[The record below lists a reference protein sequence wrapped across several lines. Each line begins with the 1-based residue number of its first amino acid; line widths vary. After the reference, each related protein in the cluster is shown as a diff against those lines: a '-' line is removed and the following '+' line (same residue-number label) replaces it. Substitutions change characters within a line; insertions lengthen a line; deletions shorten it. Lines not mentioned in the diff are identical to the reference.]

1 MECTV
6 RRIPAFRVFPC
17 VSVAID
23 GNAHDTDGHDPMTQT
38 AKPSAASRFRSPL
51 WGIAASILFVA
62 AILAVLVYFG
72 AHEQILRLLEWFDD
86 QGAWASLLF
95 VLIMAAVVVLVLPG
109 VLFTTGA
116 GFVFG
121 VVEGSI
127 YVVTGTTLGATL
139 AFLIAR
145 HLFGQRARRFVM
157 ARARLRLV
165 SDELTPHGWKIVL
178 LTRLIPFFPS
188 KISNYFF
195 GLTPFSLRGYV
206 GGSLLGFIPFSVH
219 NVYLGSIAA
228 DIGTLGE
235 RSVGRTPLEW
245 AIYGAG
251 FVATVVAVIYLN
263 RLARRALDRY
273 VDRGALDEDRQ

>member
-1 MECTV
+1 M
-6 RRIPAFRVFPC
+6 
-17 VSVAID
+17 
-23 GNAHDTDGHDPMTQT
+23 MKQT
-38 AKPSAASRFRSPL
+38 PIKLAASRIRSPL

-62 AILAVLVYFG
+62 TVLALLVYFG
-72 AHEQILRLLEWFDD
+72 VHEQVLALLQWFDE
-86 QGAWASLLF
+86 QGAWAPLLF
-95 VLIMAAVVVLVLPG
+95 VLIMAAVVVLLLPG

-121 VVEGSI
+121 VVEGSL
-127 YVVTGTTLGATL
+127 YVIVGTTLGATL

-145 HLFGQRARRFVM
+145 HLFGQRARQFIM
-157 ARARLRLV
+157 ARSRLHVV
-165 SDELTPHGWKIVL
+165 SKELTPHGWKIVL

-228 DIGTLGE
+228 NLSTLGA
-235 RSVGRTPLEW
+235 RSADRTPLEW
-245 AIYGAG
+245 ALYGAG
-251 FVATVVAVIYLN
+251 FVAAVTVVVVLN

-273 VDRGALDEDRQ
+273 EQRGEIEEDLQ